1 MANNDYWAYLREEN
15 ELRHSRPEGVP
26 NKKHKYKS
34 IINGR
39 YIYEDTDTG
48 TGGKQSHSSKE
59 PVGIKTNGYFKSLGN
74 KIGNDIAIIKRGIK
88 NTSDKIKESTRKAAI
103 NIRSKLIGSTRTS
116 YGDMKSGNRGGLNMG
131 YSSENGYKNVATF
144 RNFDSRLGYSKGR
157 KFESEAEKMAF
168 AKQVADVVD
177 AFGRS
182 LRSTP
187 GVKVR
192 DIAEA
197 YLSDRGLGTLI
208 KYLPWNN
215 ENRVEKPRSTSKI
228 PSMYRE

>member
-48 TGGKQSHSSKE
+48 TGGKQSQLSKD

-131 YSSENGYKNVATF
+131 YSSENGYKNSVTF
-144 RNFDSRLGYSKGR
+144 RNFDERLGYSKGQ
-157 KFESEAEKMAF
+157 KFESAAEKMAF
-168 AKQVADVVD
+168 ARKVANVSD
-177 AFGRS
+177 AFGQS
-182 LRSTP
+182 LRSVP
-187 GVKVR
+187 GVKSN

-197 YLSDRGLGTLI
+197 YLADRGLGQLI
-208 KYLPWNN
+208 KFLPWNS
-215 ENRVEKPRSTSKI
+215 ENKVEKPRSIRRT
-228 PSMYRE
+228 PSGYRE

>member
-48 TGGKQSHSSKE
+48 TGGRQSHLSKD
-59 PVGIKTNGYFKSLGN
+59 PVGIKTNGYFKSLGT
-74 KIGNDIAIIKRGIK
+74 KIGNDIVNLKRGIK
-88 NTSDKIKESTRKAAI
+88 NTSDKIKEATRKARI
-103 NIRSKLIGSTRTS
+103 NIRNKLIGSTRTS
-116 YGDMKSGNRGGLNMG
+116 YGDMKSGNRGGLNTG

-144 RNFDSRLGYSKGR
+144 RNFDSRLGYSRENKL
-157 KFESEAEKMAF
+157 ETEAEKVAF
-168 AKQVADVVD
+168 ASRLADVAE

-187 GVKVR
+187 GVNVR

-197 YLSDRGLGTLI
+197 YLADRGLGRVI

-215 ENRVEKPRSTSKI
+215 ENRVEKPRSIRNK
-228 PSMYRE
+228 PSMYKE